1 MKPKHDPV
9 IILEF
14 DSVEPFVDF
23 EKMDERD
30 LEEYIETTIQ
40 QKFKYQRATE
50 VTVHE
55 MSLIANSY
63 LRQWVIC
70 HPESLLELFELVV
83 DITEDYPEEAVC
95 AYLHLERKNRCWQ

>member
-9 IILEF
+9 ISEF
-14 DSVEPFVDF
+14 DSIEPSVDF
-23 EKMDERD
+23 EKMVEED
-30 LEEYIETTIQ
+30 LAEYIETNIS
-40 QKFKYQRATE
+40 QKFKYQLATE

-70 HPESLLELFELVV
+70 HPNSLLELFEIVV

-95 AYLHLERKNRCWQ
+95 AYLHLERKNRCFP